1 MENLIA
7 EMLKASDNNEIER
20 MNALIEQILKEVL

>member
-20 MNALIEQILKEVL
+20 MNTLIEEILKEVA